1 MTTETQTLTPQQAA
15 EAAKSATSQISGII
29 EDLNDLQ
36 SGLQELLAPG
46 RLPAVHDFQ
55 DRDGKASIERLKDTT
70 GEALVALESAM
81 FELDLEDAAFTPDP
95 EYAPEPDTD
104 GDALKSAGLTILASQ
119 QGDARD
125 IERAK
130 SS

>member
-55 DRDGKASIERLKDTT
+55 DRDGKASLEELMRTT

-81 FELDLEDAAFTPDP
+81 SDLDLEVAAFTPDP
-95 EYAPEPDTD
+95 AWEPEDNE
-104 GDALKSAGLTILASQ
+104 S
-119 QGDARD
+119 
-125 IERAK
+125 E
-130 SS
+130 